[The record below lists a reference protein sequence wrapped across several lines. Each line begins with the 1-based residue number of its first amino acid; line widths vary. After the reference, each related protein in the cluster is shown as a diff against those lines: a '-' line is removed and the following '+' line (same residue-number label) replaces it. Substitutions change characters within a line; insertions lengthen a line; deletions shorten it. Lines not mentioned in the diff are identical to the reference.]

1 MKRDA
6 GSSHVSEAP
15 NRIARDAGDSHQLHA
30 EVRMKFFV
38 KSAMVCGVLAGLFA
52 VGSDSAVARPK
63 YKGVFEKTYEK
74 VAKDNK
80 VTCNACHDGDDKKKR
95 NNYGEAL
102 GKNTG
107 KNEMDEA
114 KIKEALTKTESE
126 KSAIKDK
133 TFGDL
138 LKDGK
143 LPASK

>member
-1 MKRDA
+1 MK
-6 GSSHVSEAP
+6 G
-15 NRIARDAGDSHQLHA
+15 
-30 EVRMKFFV
+30 FFKGLV
-38 KSAMVCGVLAGLFA
+38 MTGVLAGLFA
-52 VGSDSAVARPK
+52 IGTGSADARPK
-63 YKGVFEKTYEK
+63 YKGAFEKQYPEVVK
-74 VAKDNK
+74 KEGK
-80 VTCNACHDGDDKKKR
+80 EGKITCAACHDGDDKKKR

-102 GKNTG
+102 GKNVS

-114 KIKEALTKTESE
+114 KIKEALEKTEKE

>member
-1 MKRDA
+1 MK
-6 GSSHVSEAP
+6 GM
-15 NRIARDAGDSHQLHA
+15 
-30 EVRMKFFV
+30 VRGLLV
-38 KSAMVCGVLAGLFA
+38 TGLFA
-52 VGSDSAVARPK
+52 GLVVGANVGRVDARPK
-63 YKGVFEKTYEK
+63 YKGQFEKAYSE
-74 VAKDNK
+74 VAKNNK
-80 VTCNACHDGDDKKKR
+80 IECTVCHEGTDKKKR

-102 GKNTG
+102 MKNVG

>member
-1 MKRDA
+1 MKGLMRGMIVA
-6 GSSHVSEAP
+6 GCV
-15 NRIARDAGDSHQLHA
+15 
-30 EVRMKFFV
+30 
-38 KSAMVCGVLAGLFA
+38 AGLVIGFGA
-52 VGSDSAVARPK
+52 PVEARPN
-63 YKGVFEKTYEK
+63 YKKAFDTNYEK

-80 VTCNACHDGDDKKKR
+80 TTCVVCHKEGTDDKKMR

-102 GKNTG
+102 AKNIA
-107 KNEMDEA
+107 KMEKDEA
-114 KIKEALTKTESE
+114 KIKEAFEKTEKE

>member
-1 MKRDA
+1 MKGLMRGMMVA
-6 GSSHVSEAP
+6 GCV
-15 NRIARDAGDSHQLHA
+15 
-30 EVRMKFFV
+30 
-38 KSAMVCGVLAGLFA
+38 AGLVIGFGA
-52 VGSDSAVARPK
+52 RVEARPN
-63 YKGVFEKTYEK
+63 YKKAFDTKYEK

-80 VTCNACHDGDDKKKR
+80 TTCVVCHKEGTDDKKMR

-102 GKNTG
+102 AKNIA
-107 KNEMDEA
+107 KMEKDEA
-114 KIKEALTKTESE
+114 KIKEAFEKTEKE